1 MVFCGGKGST
11 GLMLSDDTWLDTGDA
26 MELIDDRLPMFP
38 PIDASLIFA
47 DELSFYLIC

>member
-1 MVFCGGKGST
+1 
-11 GLMLSDDTWLDTGDA
+11 MLSDDTWLDTGDA

-47 DELSFYLIC
+47 AELSFYLLS